1 MAERRDAAELPYR
14 TARSGQEHMRSYTTR
29 STARTSQSSHHQ
41 GAVIAKLED
50 IFESIA
56 DQMLA
61 EKPFVIPMKSRLNNE
76 QALDAESGVLLNT
89 GQSEVVNIT
98 WPGATQRES
107 WKFGEIPMA
116 SNLLES

>member
-1 MAERRDAAELPYR
+1 MP
-14 TARSGQEHMRSYTTR
+14 SF
-29 STARTSQSSHHQ
+29 TSATSIRQSSHHQ

-89 GQSEVVNIT
+89 GPSEVVNIT

-107 WKFGEIPMA
+107 WKFSETPTTVPWVEGRILTV
-116 SNLLES
+116 NLSCAIQDYVPLP